1 MPRAEGLRR
10 LSRIG
15 LNEAP
20 VAVRQIHGKEV
31 DLPLHPADYSQ
42 RLAEVGLGVPRVVAQ
57 RNEHLPLPLPA
68 LVQAWSASFTS

>member
-20 VAVRQIHGKEV
+20 VAVRQVHGKEV

-42 RLAEVGLGVPRVVAQ
+42 RLAEVGLGVPRVVA
-57 RNEHLPLPLPA
+57 
-68 LVQAWSASFTS
+68 